1 MLVTH
6 MDKLFEERYRE
17 AGPGW
22 RPLARHTE
30 FRLQD
35 FQGFAGVKVI
45 HMMFD
50 LKVKESEGLKVRRF
64 KLEIKSL
71 VAFMRD
77 VLRRAIFSVW
87 VRMNGRNGNNFAT

>member
-1 MLVTH
+1 

-22 RPLARHTE
+22 RPLARHAE

-35 FQGFAGVKVI
+35 FRKFAGVKVTNL
-45 HMMFD
+45 MFD

-64 KLEIKSL
+64 MLETEI
-71 VAFMRD
+71 
-77 VLRRAIFSVW
+77 
-87 VRMNGRNGNNFAT
+87 